1 MIEAHAERR
10 LLQGAILLAGCVPM
24 LAGLAGV
31 ATGTGFVAAGD
42 GASPA
47 YGVSVESHVRY
58 LSGLLLGVGLAFW
71 AAVPRIEAH
80 GQRVRLLAGI
90 VVIGGLARA
99 LGVVADGPADGP
111 MTAALAME
119 LVVTPALALWQG
131 RVARRWGPV
140 VTARRDSAERHSAGL
155 GAPAGAAR
163 SPVSV
168 SSGSSSRRDTSV

>member
-1 MIEAHAERR
+1 MERR
-10 LLQGAILLAGCVPM
+10 LLQGAILLAGCVPVT
-24 LAGLAGV
+24 AGLAGV
-31 ATGTGFVAAGD
+31 ATGTGFVGGGNTLAAGQV
-42 GASPA
+42 AIESQI
-47 YGVSVESHVRY
+47 SLESHMRY
-58 LSGLLLGVGLAFW
+58 LSGLLLGIGLAFW

-119 LVVTPALALWQG
+119 LAVTPALALWQG

-140 VTARRDSAERHSAGL
+140 VTARRHSAERHSAGL